1 MAGERKGVVSQRG
14 VSVAAVSEKHVCVWE
29 ESRTMAEP
37 FHEIV
42 LAPTGRATCACRKH
56 KIELGQL
63 KLVSWYVPRGRN
75 HMECTSKA
83 LVCIGKTMAKAV
95 MAGQT
100 EAGVPVLDKTNELP
114 TANAYLACESIVK
127 AIAAG
132 GSVSEAD
139 AAFREVP
146 VAKPRAS
153 KKKREGGGDGD
164 SAKRVCGLE

>member
-1 MAGERKGVVSQRG
+1 MV
-14 VSVAAVSEKHVCVWE
+14 
-29 ESRTMAEP
+29 EP
-37 FHEIV
+37 FHQVV

-75 HMECTSKA
+75 HLECTSKA
-83 LVCIGKTMAKAV
+83 LVCVGKTMANAI

-114 TANAYLACESIVK
+114 TANAYLACESTVK

-132 GSVSEAD
+132 EPVPEAD

-146 VAKPRAS
+146 PAKPRAS
-153 KKKREGGGDGD
+153 KKTRDDGGEG
-164 SAKRVCGLE
+164 SVKRVCASD